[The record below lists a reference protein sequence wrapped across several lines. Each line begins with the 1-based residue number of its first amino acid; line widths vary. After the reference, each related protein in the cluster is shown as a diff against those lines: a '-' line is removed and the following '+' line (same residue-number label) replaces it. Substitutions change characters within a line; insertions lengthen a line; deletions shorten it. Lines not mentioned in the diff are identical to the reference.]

1 MGGNRINVKML
12 SFFIVVLLISF
23 GLGYSV
29 QSLFREEVTPIVKAN
44 SSIKFGKAPLN
55 VSFSYD
61 LFSFDGEVTK
71 CLWDFNDGTETN
83 GKTTNHTFQRE
94 GTFNVSLT
102 LWNENG
108 AKTKDSV
115 KITVIEYYKPIVSI
129 SADNTFGSAP
139 LTVQFDADPF
149 DADGNEFEYLW
160 EFDDKTTSEKKNP
173 THTFND
179 PGEYTVRLTVYDS
192 DDQQDTT
199 SIQIIAMDNHP
210 PTAYAN
216 ASTLEGGPPLKVEF
230 EGSHTDIDGEKATY
244 HWYFEDTI
252 LKGNAESTEQNP
264 THTFYRPGTYLVRL
278 TVEDEDGSK
287 DSDVVQ
293 IEIEENWFSKTMNQL
308 LDYSLIRIIKQS
320 FPDFIG
326 NFIVNFLGIFLG
338 KVSGNLL
345 GNIISNQ

>member
-1 MGGNRINVKML
+1 
-12 SFFIVVLLISF
+12 
-23 GLGYSV
+23 
-29 QSLFREEVTPIVKAN
+29 
-44 SSIKFGKAPLN
+44 
-55 VSFSYD
+55 
-61 LFSFDGEVTK
+61 
-71 CLWDFNDGTETN
+71 
-83 GKTTNHTFQRE
+83 
-94 GTFNVSLT
+94 
-102 LWNENG
+102 
-108 AKTKDSV
+108 
-115 KITVIEYYKPIVSI
+115 
-129 SADNTFGSAP
+129 
-139 LTVQFDADPF
+139 
-149 DADGNEFEYLW
+149 
-160 EFDDKTTSEKKNP
+160 
-173 THTFND
+173 HTFND
-179 PGEYTVRLTVYDS
+179 SGEYTVRLTVYDS
-192 DDQQDTT
+192 DDQQDTA
-199 SIQIIAMDNHP
+199 SIQIIAMGNHP
-210 PTAYAN
+210 PAAYAN
-216 ASTLEGGPPLKVEF
+216 ASTVLGGPPLKVEF
-230 EGSHTDIDGEKATY
+230 EGSHTDVDGDEVTY

>member
-129 SADNTFGSAP
+129 SADNTFGPAP
-139 LTVQFDADPF
+139 LTVQFDADSF
-149 DADGNEFEYLW
+149 DVDGTEFEYFW

-173 THTFND
+173 SHTFND
-179 PGEYTVRLTVYDS
+179 SGEYTVRLTVYDS
-192 DDQQDTT
+192 DDQQDTA
-199 SIQIIAMDNHP
+199 SIQIIAMGNHP
-210 PTAYAN
+210 PAAYAN
-216 ASTLEGGPPLKVEF
+216 ASTVLGGPPLKVEF
-230 EGSHTDIDGEKATY
+230 EGSHTDVDGDEVTY
-244 HWYFEDTI
+244 HWYFEETR
-252 LKGNAESTEQNP
+252 LKGNRESNEQNP
-264 THTFYRPGTYLVRL
+264 THTFYRPGIYPVRL
-278 TVEDEDGSK
+278 TVKDEDRAKDTDVIWIVVNENAFSRIKNYIGDITLQHFINGS
-287 DSDVVQ
+287 
-293 IEIEENWFSKTMNQL
+293 
-308 LDYSLIRIIKQS
+308 
-320 FPDFIG
+320 IG
-326 NFIVNFLGIFLG
+326 DFLGDYIFSLLGSFLG
-338 KVSGNLL
+338 KISGNLL
-345 GNIISNQ
+345 GNIVSNQ